1 MHIHSLLHKRN
12 IGRVLGPLAFLLTL
26 LIEPPEG
33 LNVEGRAVLAVT
45 LWVAIWWVTEAIP
58 IEATALLPVVLFPLT
73 GGLSLTDT
81 LTGYSH
87 PYIFLFIG
95 GFILAIAME
104 KWNVHRRIALHI
116 LSLAGSSLPMIILGF
131 MVGTAFL
138 SMWISNTATA
148 AMMLPIGMALISQTK
163 GSLNTP
169 FGKPLMLAIAY
180 SASIGG
186 TATLIGTPPNL
197 ILASVIEKNYGV
209 EISFF
214 QWFSIGLPFSI
225 LMLTIAWLYLTR
237 VVYKLKGQK
246 HCDGKEEIRRQ
257 LAELGP
263 IKVEEKRVLAIFGL
277 TGLAWMLRSYV
288 LQPILPAINDTIIA
302 ITAALVLFVIP
313 ASAKNT
319 ALIKWDDAV
328 KIPWGILILF
338 GGGIALAG
346 GFESS
351 GLSAWLGSQLTSA
364 AVLPLLALI
373 LVTIAAINFLT
384 EITSNLATTALLL
397 PVLGS
402 LAIVADV
409 HPFLLMAGAALAASC
424 AFMLPVATPPNA
436 IVFGSREITIPDMVR
451 AGFGLNVISILILAL
466 LTFYVF
472 PTIWGMDISP
482 FPRELLSK

>member
-1 MHIHSLLHKRN
+1 MHIKSYVNKKN
-12 IGRVLGPLAFLLTL
+12 IGRALGPLTFGLTL
-26 LIEPPEG
+26 LAETPEG
-33 LNVEGRAVLAVT
+33 LTPEGQAVLAVT
-45 LWVAIWWVTEAIP
+45 FWVAIWWVTEAIP
-58 IEATALLPVVLFPLT
+58 IAATALLPVVLFPLT

-81 LTGYSH
+81 LNGYSH

-116 LSLAGSSLPMIILGF
+116 LSLAGSSLPRIILGF

-148 AMMLPIGMALISQTK
+148 AMMLPIGMALVAQTE
-163 GSLNTP
+163 GTLDGH

-214 QWFSIGLPFSI
+214 EWFSVGLPFSI
-225 LMLTIAWLYLTR
+225 LMLTIAWFYLTR
-237 VVYKLKGQK
+237 AAYNLKGQK
-246 HCDGKEEIRRQ
+246 HCDGKAEIRRQ
-257 LAELGP
+257 LLELGP
-263 IKVEEKRVLAIFGL
+263 IKVEEKRVLAVFGF
-277 TGLAWMLRSYV
+277 TALAWMLRSYA
-288 LQPILPAINDTIIA
+288 LQPIIPAINDTIIA

-313 ASAKNT
+313 SSAKNT
-319 ALIKWDDAV
+319 PLIKWDDAV

-351 GLSAWLGSQLTSA
+351 GLSGWLGSQLTSA
-364 AVLPLLALI
+364 AVLPLIALI
-373 LVTIAAINFLT
+373 LITIASINFLT

-397 PVLGS
+397 PVLAS
-402 LAIVADV
+402 LAVVADV

-436 IVFGSREITIPDMVR
+436 IVFGSRQITIPDMIR
-451 AGFGLNVISILILAL
+451 AGFGLNVISIVILTL
-466 LTFYVF
+466 LVYYVF
-472 PTIWGMDISP
+472 PIIWGLELSP
-482 FPRELLSK
+482 FPAELMSD